1 MIRNGKIRIIW
12 NQFWFRG
19 GIVNLI
25 INLSNDYSNLVFK
38 LFKYCVLGIVGMV
51 GISMEMSIFH

>member
-1 MIRNGKIRIIW
+1 M
-12 NQFWFRG
+12 
-19 GIVNLI
+19 NLI